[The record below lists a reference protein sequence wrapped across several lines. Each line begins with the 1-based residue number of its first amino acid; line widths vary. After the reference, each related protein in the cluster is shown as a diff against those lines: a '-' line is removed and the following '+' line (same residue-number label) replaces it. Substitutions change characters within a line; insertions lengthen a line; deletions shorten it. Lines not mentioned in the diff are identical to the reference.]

1 MQCIFS
7 KVVAK
12 QSLHGFPQKVSRVF
26 TPITFYGN
34 GFDEA
39 MQRPRIASG
48 LNMPSAVSAK

>member
-1 MQCIFS
+1 MQRIFS

-12 QSLHGFPQKVSRVF
+12 QSLNGVAQRLSRVF
-26 TPITFYGN
+26 TSITFCGN

-48 LNMPSAVSAK
+48 LNMSSVVSAQ